1 MCAFPL
7 SLLLPS
13 PAKYI
18 PQDAL
23 GAALRWRRARSQETP
38 LIFLLFHLDPR
49 FSPLRLPPHHSF
61 QDALCPA
68 REGTQSQEVRVVAT
82 LLTLMD
88 GLQSRGRLV
97 VVGATNRPNAIDSAL
112 RRPGR
117 CVSVC
122 VCVSLCLSLCV
133 HVCVCVRACVCVCV
147 CMCVLVLQEMVG

>member
-1 MCAFPL
+1 M
-7 SLLLPS
+7 
-13 PAKYI
+13 
-18 PQDAL
+18 
-23 GAALRWRRARSQETP
+23 
-38 LIFLLFHLDPR
+38 
-49 FSPLRLPPHHSF
+49 
-61 QDALCPA
+61 
-68 REGTQSQEVRVVAT
+68 VAT